1 MRLEVLGA
9 PASRRRDAGAPRQ
22 ERGKQAKLPGI
33 FVLRGAAPRM
43 GTYIGLLREK
53 SLLGK
58 AQRHG
63 SQFHGSD
70 DVVDML
76 VERQAKQFR
85 AGLDVF
91 APHGGGK

>member
-1 MRLEVLGA
+1 MR
-9 PASRRRDAGAPRQ
+9 ASPFPGGEGWGEGEQ
-22 ERGKQAKLPGI
+22 ERGKQAKFPGI
-33 FVLRGAAPRM
+33 FVRCDVSPHARSGA
-43 GTYIGLLREK
+43 GLLREK

-63 SQFHGSD
+63 SRLHGSD